1 MQKMAQILISGLK
14 SVFLNKVYVMK
25 TLFLSIFC
33 ILSAAIMAQN
43 NIVIHIDGQ
52 TTDLSGQTHTVVAP
66 SGASF
71 DIPFDVVNN
80 TGSAAQWRITRKQI
94 NIPTGWTDALCWGH
108 ATDPFGGTCYSS
120 GQMNTNPWTSPGTQ
134 AVLFT
139 INDGEYGKMKVSVDP
154 EDNTFGQAHYR
165 YYITTNGLNMLDS
178 VDLVVDYLAATKPVF
193 KEDINITVAPNPSTE
208 YVNIQF
214 TGVEQLQL
222 KMVDALG
229 NVIAREVLTSNRKI
243 NVSDL
248 NSGIY
253 FLVFEA
259 PGSKSITRKLVVRH

>member
-1 MQKMAQILISGLK
+1 
-14 SVFLNKVYVMK
+14 MK
-25 TLFLSIFC
+25 TLFLSLFC
-33 ILSAAIMAQN
+33 LLSVVNIAQN
-43 NIVIHIDGQ
+43 NIVIHLDGQ
-52 TTDLSGQTHTVVAP
+52 TADISGQTHTMLAP
-66 SGASF
+66 TSASF
-71 DIPFDVVNN
+71 DVSFDIVNN
-80 TGSAAQWRITRKQI
+80 TGSAAQWRITRKQL

-108 ATDPFGGTCYSS
+108 STDPFGGTCYSS
-120 GQMNTNPWTSPGTQ
+120 SQMNTNPWTTPGTQ
-134 AVLFT
+134 TVLFN

-165 YYITTNGLNMLDS
+165 YYVTTNGLTMLDS
-178 VDLVVDYLAATKPVF
+178 VDLVIDYLATVKPTV
-193 KEDINITVAPNPSTE
+193 KEEISITVSPNPSTE

-214 TGVEQLQL
+214 TGVEQMQL

-229 NVIAREVLTSNRKI
+229 NVITRELLTSNRKI

>member
-1 MQKMAQILISGLK
+1 
-14 SVFLNKVYVMK
+14 MK
-25 TLFLSIFC
+25 TLFLSLLC
-33 ILSAAIMAQN
+33 LLSVVINAQN
-43 NIVIHIDGQ
+43 NIVIHLDGQ
-52 TTDLSGQTHTVVAP
+52 TADISGQTHTMLAL
-66 SGASF
+66 SSASF
-71 DIPFDVVNN
+71 DVPFDIVNN
-80 TGSAAQWRITRKQI
+80 TGSAALWRITRKQL

-108 ATDPFGGTCYSS
+108 STDPFGGTCYSS
-120 GQMNTNPWTSPGTQ
+120 SQMNTNPWTTPGTQ
-134 AVLFT
+134 TVLFN

-165 YYITTNGLNMLDS
+165 YYVTTNGLTMLDS
-178 VDLVVDYLAATKPVF
+178 VDLVVDYLAAVKPVV
-193 KEDINITVAPNPSTE
+193 KEEISITVSPNPSTE
-208 YVNIQF
+208 FVNIQF
-214 TGVEQLQL
+214 TGVEQMQL

-229 NVIAREVLTSNRKI
+229 NVITRELLTSNRKI

>member
-1 MQKMAQILISGLK
+1 MDFDKCYEKLIFEQ
-14 SVFLNKVYVMK
+14 SVLYMK
-25 TLFLSIFC
+25 TLFLSLSFVFC
-33 ILSAAIMAQN
+33 ALAMAQN

-52 TTDLSGQTHTVVAP
+52 TTDISGQTHTVVAP
-66 SGASF
+66 SANSF
-71 DIPFDVVNN
+71 DVPFDIVNN
-80 TGSAAQWRITRKQI
+80 TGASVEWRITRKQI
-94 NIPTGWTDALCWGH
+94 SVPTGWTDALCWGH
-108 ATDPFGGTCYSS
+108 STDPFGGTCYSS

-139 INDGEYGKMKVSVDP
+139 LNDGEYGKMKISIDV

-165 YYITTNGLNMLDS
+165 YYVTANGLTMLDS
-178 VDLVVDYLAATKPVF
+178 VDLVVDYLASTKPMV
-193 KEDINITVAPNPSTE
+193 KDEISITVSPNPSTE
-208 YVNIQF
+208 YVQIQF
-214 TGVEQLQL
+214 SGVEQMQL

-229 NVIAREVLTSNRKI
+229 NVMAKETLTSNRKI

-253 FLVFEA
+253 FLIFEA